1 MATYA
6 GNSNNP
12 VAASVRSIPLLDASS
27 LPSAEDWS
35 LLESINDSLDAAAD
49 FEPDFDR
56 FGRLRL
62 TASFD
67 E

>member
-1 MATYA
+1 MAAYVD
-6 GNSNNP
+6 NR
-12 VAASVRSIPLLDASS
+12 VAACSYSIPLLDASS
-27 LPSAEDWS
+27 LPSADDWS
-35 LLESINDSLDAAAD
+35 LLESINGYVDTAGE
-49 FEPDFDR
+49 FEPDLDR